1 MQMMDGR
8 NYNLLILIIFLF
20 IILLKFTVFA
30 CLFKTHSLVDYE
42 CTWLCLLQK
51 RVGYTKSKKS
61 LKIRNG
67 QSESVYRT
75 DNTMGEKCTKD
86 KRRSTKHAYK
96 INDRVTRT
104 PLKIED
110 ELMCSGRV
118 SSSCS
123 TSGTRR
129 VNLVT
134 NPVTSM
140 FLFLSYFSSVICFI
154 NKELLLTQKLLNL
167 GFLAVKLKS
176 SLPTFHGHDVNR
188 CGISVLLLVPLVEQD
203 LLTRPKVLPGFQL
216 GSCSSIFSVHFVDNT
231 DTVLSVLRLTVLSTP
246 FDIFKPVLLLS

>member
-1 MQMMDGR
+1 MNVHDYVYYR
-8 NYNLLILIIFLF
+8 NASGTLNQRR
-20 IILLKFTVFA
+20 VWR
-30 CLFKTHSLVDYE
+30 YE
-42 CTWLCLLQK
+42 
-51 RVGYTKSKKS
+51 
-61 LKIRNG
+61 
-67 QSESVYRT
+67 
-75 DNTMGEKCTKD
+75 MGNQNPYIEQTTQWEKNVQKD
-86 KRRSTKHAYK
+86 KRRSTKYAYK
-96 INDRVTRT
+96 IKDRVTRT

-188 CGISVLLLVPLVEQD
+188 CGISVLLLVPLVDQD
-203 LLTRPKVLPGFQL
+203 LLTRPKALPVFNW
-216 GSCSSIFSVHFVDNT
+216 V
-231 DTVLSVLRLTVLSTP
+231 
-246 FDIFKPVLLLS
+246 PVPQSFLCIL

>member
-1 MQMMDGR
+1 MRHVGPNTHYVLRTMK
-8 NYNLLILIIFLF
+8 LF
-20 IILLKFTVFA
+20 NKQNEQT
-30 CLFKTHSLVDYE
+30 
-42 CTWLCLLQK
+42 
-51 RVGYTKSKKS
+51 
-61 LKIRNG
+61 
-67 QSESVYRT
+67 ESIYRT

-188 CGISVLLLVPLVEQD
+188 CGISVLLLVPLVD
-203 LLTRPKVLPGFQL
+203 LDKTVNRRT
-216 GSCSSIFSVHFVDNT
+216 DNAM
-231 DTVLSVLRLTVLSTP
+231 SVLSTKYTEKIEEQEP
-246 FDIFKPVLLLS
+246 N